1 MKHFLL
7 GTAGHVDHG
16 KTSLIHALTQVD
28 TDRLPEEKER
38 GLSIDLGFAPMFLP
52 GPSPQE
58 SLAVGIVD
66 VPGHHKFLRNM
77 IAGVGGFDAALLVV
91 DPAEGVKPQTLE
103 HLQIL
108 HLLETS
114 RGLVVLSKA
123 DRNDEDTLE
132 LARWEIAEA
141 LAGTFLEG
149 AEMVATSIH
158 DPQSMETLKQSIFQL
173 FRDAEPRAQSGVARL
188 PVDRSFSK
196 TGFGTVVT
204 GSLWSGTLRVGAE
217 VEIMPGAE
225 TGRIR
230 GLQVHGESVDE
241 AVAGQ
246 RVAVN
251 VSGLERGELERGTT
265 LVSPP
270 SVLPR
275 GERFAVSFRL
285 GQSTPEFLQRKFR
298 ATFFQAT
305 GHGSVSV
312 NLISDNDDD
321 IEVYGQL
328 TFAEETFLCRGDR
341 FLLRDETDQRLLG
354 GGTVLAID
362 ERPFQRRQKKSWL
375 RRYQNLAGGGQIGAV
390 LQALQE
396 SGGFAKEATL
406 RKALGWSPAD
416 WSAFQPTLL
425 ESGRVLSL
433 AGDKVCDQ
441 VRFVEISEKLQSL
454 LVKLQ
459 DAARWRPGWR
469 REELGKLLD
478 LRTGR
483 DDGTNEVLEELVSRG
498 ILKRQGA
505 VYSTLDHQPALS
517 PELQTAA
524 DQTIELLNSEGFSP
538 RDWEMALA
546 KVLGQEFKNAPV
558 IEEFLLGTGRVE
570 RISEKLVMAPEI
582 LERAREQLREKS
594 GGSPFSASEARIF
607 LDTSRKYIIPILEWM
622 DKKGWTHR
630 AGDQRVLQP

>member
-1 MKHFLL
+1 
-7 GTAGHVDHG
+7 
-16 KTSLIHALTQVD
+16 
-28 TDRLPEEKER
+28 
-38 GLSIDLGFAPMFLP
+38 
-52 GPSPQE
+52 
-58 SLAVGIVD
+58 
-66 VPGHHKFLRNM
+66 
-77 IAGVGGFDAALLVV
+77 
-91 DPAEGVKPQTLE
+91 
-103 HLQIL
+103 
-108 HLLETS
+108 
-114 RGLVVLSKA
+114 
-123 DRNDEDTLE
+123 
-132 LARWEIAEA
+132 
-141 LAGTFLEG
+141 
-149 AEMVATSIH
+149 
-158 DPQSMETLKQSIFQL
+158 
-173 FRDAEPRAQSGVARL
+173 
-188 PVDRSFSK
+188 
-196 TGFGTVVT
+196 
-204 GSLWSGTLRVGAE
+204 
-217 VEIMPGAE
+217 MPGAE